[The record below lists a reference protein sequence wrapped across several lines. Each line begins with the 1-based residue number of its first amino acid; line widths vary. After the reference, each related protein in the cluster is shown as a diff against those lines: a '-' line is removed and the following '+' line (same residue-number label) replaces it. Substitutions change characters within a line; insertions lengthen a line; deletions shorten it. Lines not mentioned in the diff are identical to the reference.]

1 MKSGYTHIAVV
12 LDRSGS
18 MSFCASDTVGGFNT
32 FVAEQ
37 KKAEGEATMT
47 LTQFD
52 TEYEIVY
59 DFKNIQD
66 VPNLTFVPRGNT
78 ALLDAIGRT
87 IQTVGHSLESMPEAE
102 RPEKVIFVIITD
114 GKENS
119 SREFKKDQINQLIKT
134 QTDVYKWE
142 FVYLGA
148 NQDAIQEGSAL
159 GVLLTNALTFDTLT
173 TRQVY
178 DALSENV
185 RNLRSAGSAR
195 KSMEWTEQQRK
206 TNTPKVN

>member
-18 MSFCASDTVGGFNT
+18 MSLCADDTVGGFNA

-66 VPNLTFVPRGNT
+66 VPKLTFVPRGNT

-87 IQTVGHSLESMPEAE
+87 IQTVGHSLELKPEAE

-148 NQDAIQEGSAL
+148 NQDAVQEGSAL
-159 GVLLTNALTFDTLT
+159 GVLLTNALTFDTRT
-173 TRQVY
+173 TRQIY

-185 RNLRSAGSAR
+185 RNLRASGSAR

-206 TNTPKVN
+206 TNTPKVH

>member
-18 MSFCASDTVGGFNT
+18 MSLCADDTVGGFNA

-66 VPNLTFVPRGNT
+66 VPKLTFVPRGNT

-87 IQTVGHSLESMPEAE
+87 IQTVGHSLELKPEAE

-159 GVLLTNALTFDTLT
+159 GVLLTNALTFDTRT
-173 TRQVY
+173 TRQIY

-185 RNLRSAGSAR
+185 RNLRASGSAR

-206 TNTPKVN
+206 TNTPKVH